1 MSAVFRKGGAL
12 CLRVGTGIGHG
23 EKSWLC
29 VLAGEVLVGELLT
42 VNGLATSTLRNV
54 SFNLDRF
61 KGVEDVR
68 CHG

>member
-1 MSAVFRKGGAL
+1 MFENKVLEKKKIKIKRRTVF
-12 CLRVGTGIGHG
+12 VG
-23 EKSWLC
+23 C
-29 VLAGEVLVGELLT
+29 YLVFKLFA